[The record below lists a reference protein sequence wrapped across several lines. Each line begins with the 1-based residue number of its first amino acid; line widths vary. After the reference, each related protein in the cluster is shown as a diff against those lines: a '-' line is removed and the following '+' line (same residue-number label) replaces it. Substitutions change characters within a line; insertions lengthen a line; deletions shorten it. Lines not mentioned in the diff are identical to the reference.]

1 MTSKVQT
8 EKTPTPGPSPATGE
22 GIQSK
27 DNLEGRCL
35 PRSAQPAPFRI
46 APFSRRGGR
55 AGGGGIL
62 LTAFS
67 GLLLAGSL
75 PHLDW
80 GWLAWIGLV
89 PFLAQFPF
97 RNKRTAFWHGMTLGV
112 FYLGVMAYWVG
123 VFAGHIIGPA
133 LSVLGWALVTAYQA
147 FYLGVFAVGAQW
159 LAKRGVWAWRLGVP
173 ALWAMVEWWRQ
184 SGTLGLGWGDLAYT
198 QHLALPVLQVTK
210 LTGIWGLAFLIVLVN
225 VALAELVTGLNPRAL
240 KGQAPAFAGEESK
253 CLSAAREGGKLHF
266 KAWGFSPVSFPMF
279 FGGVALLLS
288 AALAYGFATIHT
300 EHLAP
305 TFTAAALQGD
315 INQNVDQNAAYNAR
329 VVQTF
334 NAQSRDAAARG
345 ATLVVWPETAYP
357 GYLQNFDVNR
367 MQVAAQLAQNRQ
379 TALIGGVEYDWNKRK
394 NANSL
399 LLMTPM
405 GAVTGSYQKRQLVP
419 FGEFVPGRR
428 WMPFLESLHVTT
440 FDMKAG
446 ADTQALLDGG
456 PGIGKIGA
464 TICFES
470 SYPRFLREQVRRGA
484 GLLVI
489 STDDTWF
496 GRTAAARQH
505 SAIAA
510 VRAAETDRYL
520 VRSAA
525 TGVSQVIAPTG
536 QVLAEAGLFRPA
548 VVAAPVQSRSTLTPY
563 VRWGDW
569 FIGFCAALLAG
580 VQMAGVQIRRRPASA
595 RSIATTTTAPS
606 VAQKMLG
613 RSKWVRKPE
622 LPPDTK

>member
-1 MTSKVQT
+1 MTSKVQG
-8 EKTPTPGPSPATGE
+8 EREDGRDSGQEERGNKFLRGEAQTPIIRLRGQGTDHA
-22 GIQSK
+22 GIASYV
-27 DNLEGRCL
+27 
-35 PRSAQPAPFRI
+35 PFRSL
-46 APFSRRGGR
+46 A
-55 AGGGGIL
+55 
-62 LTAFS
+62 LTVLS
-67 GLLLAGSL
+67 GLLLAGAL

-80 GWLAWIGLV
+80 GGLAWVGLV

-97 RNKRTAFWHGMTLGV
+97 RNTRTAFWHGMTLGV

-123 VFAGHIIGPA
+123 VFAGHLIGPA

-159 LAKRGVWAWRLGVP
+159 LARRGKWAWRLGVP
-173 ALWAMVEWWRQ
+173 ALWAVVEWWRQ
-184 SGTLGLGWGDLAYT
+184 LGSLGLGWGDLAYT
-198 QHLALPVLQVTK
+198 QHLALPILQVTK

-225 VALAELVTGLNPRAL
+225 LALAERL
-240 KGQAPAFAGEESK
+240 KAPKVRSRFPIAVGV
-253 CLSAAREGGKLHF
+253 LMSA
-266 KAWGFSPVSFPMF
+266 V
-279 FGGVALLLS
+279 
-288 AALAYGFATIHT
+288 LAYGFATIQT

-305 TFTAAALQGD
+305 NFTAAALQGN
-315 INQNVDQNAAYNAR
+315 INQNVNQDAAYNAR

-334 NAQSRDAAARG
+334 NAQSRDAAAQG
-345 ATLVVWPETAYP
+345 AKLVVWPETAYP
-357 GYLQNFDVNR
+357 GSVQNYDAGR
-367 MQVAAQLAQNRQ
+367 AQVVAQLQQSRQ
-379 TALIGGVEYDWNKRK
+379 TALIGGVEYDWTQRK

-399 LLMTPM
+399 LALSPA
-405 GAVTGSYQKRQLVP
+405 GVVTGSYQKRQLVP
-419 FGEFVPGRR
+419 FGEFVPGRS

-446 ADTQALLDGG
+446 ASVQPLLDGG

-484 GLLVI
+484 GLLII

-525 TGVSQVIAPTG
+525 TGVSQVISPTG
-536 QVLAEAGLFRPA
+536 QVLAEAGLFKPA
-548 VVAAPVQSRSTLTPY
+548 VVAAPVQSRSTVTPY

-569 FIGFCAALLAG
+569 FIGACVLMLAG
-580 VQMAGVQIRRRPASA
+580 VSVRVRRAGTA
-595 RSIATTTTAPS
+595 RSS
-606 VAQKMLG
+606 G
-613 RSKWVRKPE
+613 R
-622 LPPDTK
+622 

>member
-1 MTSKVQT
+1 
-8 EKTPTPGPSPATGE
+8 
-22 GIQSK
+22 
-27 DNLEGRCL
+27 
-35 PRSAQPAPFRI
+35 
-46 APFSRRGGR
+46 
-55 AGGGGIL
+55 
-62 LTAFS
+62 
-67 GLLLAGSL
+67 
-75 PHLDW
+75 
-80 GWLAWIGLV
+80 
-89 PFLAQFPF
+89 
-97 RNKRTAFWHGMTLGV
+97 
-112 FYLGVMAYWVG
+112 MAYWVG
-123 VFAGHIIGPA
+123 VFAGQIIGPA

-147 FYLGVFAVGAQW
+147 FYLGVFAAGAQW
-159 LAKRGVWAWRLGVP
+159 LARRGIWAFRLGVP
-173 ALWAMVEWWRQ
+173 ALWAVTEWWRQ

-198 QHLALPVLQVTK
+198 QHFALPILQVTK

-225 VALAELVTGLNPRAL
+225 AALAEVVTGLNPRAL
-240 KGQAPAFAGEESK
+240 KGQAPAVAGEEIKNVSN
-253 CLSAAREGGKLHF
+253 ARAGGELPF
-266 KAWGFSPVSFPMF
+266 EARGFSPVFLPVFPF
-279 FGGVALLLS
+279 SVAALLA
-288 AALAYGFATIHT
+288 AALVYGEAALHT
-300 EHLAP
+300 EHLKP

-315 INQNVDQNAAYNAR
+315 INQNVSQNAAYNAR

-345 ATLVVWPETAYP
+345 ASLVVWPETAYP
-357 GYLQNFDVNR
+357 GYLQNFDVSR

-379 TALIGGVEYDWNKRK
+379 TALIGGVEYDWAERK

-399 LLMTPM
+399 LLMTPA

-456 PGIGKIGA
+456 PDIGRIGA

-525 TGVSQVIAPTG
+525 TGVSQIVAPTG
-536 QVLAEAGLFRPA
+536 QVLAEAGLFQPA
-548 VVAAPVQSRSTLTPY
+548 VVAAPVQSRSTVTPY

-569 FIGFCAALLAG
+569 FVGFCLLVLAS
-580 VQMAGVQIRRRPASA
+580 VSVRVRRAETA
-595 RSIATTTTAPS
+595 RSS
-606 VAQKMLG
+606 G
-613 RSKWVRKPE
+613 R
-622 LPPDTK
+622 

>member
-1 MTSKVQT
+1 MQEEDKEGEERGKEERGNEFLRYGAQT
-8 EKTPTPGPSPATGE
+8 PINRLRGQGEDVRKNLILYPRRRLLCLRHYFVSGASPHSA
-22 GIQSK
+22 GIHSHASSSHASSS
-27 DNLEGRCL
+27 L
-35 PRSAQPAPFRI
+35 RSFA
-46 APFSRRGGR
+46 
-55 AGGGGIL
+55 

-67 GLLLAGSL
+67 GLLLAGAL

-80 GWLAWIGLV
+80 GGLAWIGLV
-89 PFLAQFPF
+89 PFLTLFPL
-97 RNKRTAFWHGMTLGV
+97 RNKRTAFWHGFTLGV
-112 FYLGVMAYWVG
+112 FYLGVMAYWVSI
-123 VFAGHIIGPA
+123 FAGHIIGPA

-159 LAKRGVWAWRLGVP
+159 LAGRGVWAWRLGVP
-173 ALWAMVEWWRQ
+173 ALWAVVEWWRQ
-184 SGTLGLGWGDLAYT
+184 SGDLGLGWGDLAYT
-198 QHLALPVLQVTK
+198 QHLALPILQVTK

-225 VALAELVTGLNPRAL
+225 AALAELVTGLNPRAS
-240 KGQAPAFAGEESK
+240 KRQAPAFAGEEQ
-253 CLSAAREGGKLHF
+253 SALNSCAREGGGLYF
-266 KAWGFSPVSFPMF
+266 KARGFSPVY
-279 FGGVALLLS
+279 FGGVAALLL
-288 AALAYGFATIHT
+288 AALVYGEVTIKT
-300 EHLAP
+300 EQLRP

-334 NAQSRDAAARG
+334 NAQSRDAAGRG
-345 ATLVVWPETAYP
+345 AALVVWPETAYP
-357 GYLQNFDVNR
+357 GYVQNFDADR
-367 MQVAAQLAQNRQ
+367 MQVAAQLAENKQ
-379 TALIGGVEYDWNKRK
+379 TALIGGVEYDWAQRK

-399 LLMTPM
+399 FLMTPA
-405 GAVTGSYQKRQLVP
+405 GEVTGSYQKQQLVP

-428 WMPFLESLHVTT
+428 WMPFLEALHVTT

-446 ADTQALLDGG
+446 TNSQALLDGG
-456 PGIGKIGA
+456 PGLGKIGA
-464 TICFES
+464 TLCFES

-525 TGVSQVIAPTG
+525 TGVSQIISPTG
-536 QVLAEAGLFRPA
+536 KVLAEADLFRPA
-548 VVAAPVQSRSTLTPY
+548 VVAAPVQSRATLTPY

-569 FIGFCAALLAG
+569 FIGVCVFILAAVSVRVRRAG
-580 VQMAGVQIRRRPASA
+580 TA
-595 RSIATTTTAPS
+595 RSS
-606 VAQKMLG
+606 G
-613 RSKWVRKPE
+613 R
-622 LPPDTK
+622 

>member
-1 MTSKVQT
+1 LTTNEQRDIGKEQGKERGPWKRGNEFLRCGAKRLLSACADKEQDKSSKEQSSVH
-8 EKTPTPGPSPATGE
+8 E
-22 GIQSK
+22 GGQSASAPHSV
-27 DNLEGRCL
+27 GIHSHAFIPL
-35 PRSAQPAPFRI
+35 PRSLAM
-46 APFSRRGGR
+46 
-55 AGGGGIL
+55 
-62 LTAFS
+62 TALS
-67 GLLLAGSL
+67 GLLLAGAL

-89 PFLAQFPF
+89 PFLSLFPLK
-97 RNKRTAFWHGMTLGV
+97 NKRTAFAHGFTLGV

-133 LSVLGWALVTAYQA
+133 LSVVGWALVTAYQA
-147 FYLGVFAVGAQW
+147 FYIGVWALGAQW
-159 LAKRGVWAWRLGVP
+159 LAKRGIWAWRLGVP
-173 ALWAMVEWWRQ
+173 ALWAIVEWWRQ
-184 SGTLGLGWGDLAYT
+184 SGPLGLGWGDLAYT
-198 QHLALPVLQVTK
+198 QHLALVVLQVTK

-225 VALAELVTGLNPRAL
+225 LALAELRFTGLNPRAL
-240 KGQAPAFAGEESK
+240 VKQFPAFAGIEIFLTSSPAP
-253 CLSAAREGGKLHF
+253 LRVASAEAGVCKAEAR
-266 KAWGFSPVSFPMF
+266 GFSPVFPAA
-279 FGGVALLLS
+279 VTALLV
-288 AALAYGFATIHT
+288 AALVYGTVTIRT
-300 EHLAP
+300 EHLRP
-305 TFTAAALQGD
+305 TFIAAALQGD
-315 INQNVDQNAAYNAR
+315 INQNVDQNPAYTQR

-334 NAQSRDAAARG
+334 IHQSRAAAALG
-345 ATLVVWPETAYP
+345 ATLTVWPETAYP
-357 GYLQNFDVNR
+357 GYLQNFDLTR
-367 MQVAAQLAQNRQ
+367 AQVAAEAVRDQQVM
-379 TALIGGVEYDWNKRK
+379 LIGGVEYDWTQHK

-399 LLMTPM
+399 FLMDSS
-405 GAVTGSYQKRQLVP
+405 GNVTGSYQKRQLVP

-428 WMPFLESLHVTT
+428 FLPFLEALHVTT

-446 ADTQALLDGG
+446 ADTQPLLDGG

-470 SYPRFLREQVRRGA
+470 SYPRFLREQTARGA

-520 VRSAA
+520 IRSAA
-525 TGVSQVIAPTG
+525 TGVSQVIDPTG

-569 FIGFCAALLAG
+569 FVGFCALLLAG
-580 VQMAGVQIRRRPASA
+580 AALGTSPRDKSRPS
-595 RSIATTTTAPS
+595 PC
-606 VAQKMLG
+606 
-613 RSKWVRKPE
+613 
-622 LPPDTK
+622 

>member
-1 MTSKVQT
+1 MTSKAQGEDPPAPILGSHT
-8 EKTPTPGPSPATGE
+8 EQQKEGAASGAPTPIRVRHPRIGPRKSGA
-22 GIQSK
+22 
-27 DNLEGRCL
+27 DW
-35 PRSAQPAPFRI
+35 
-46 APFSRRGGR
+46 R
-55 AGGGGIL
+55 AGGL
-62 LTAFS
+62 FLTALS
-67 GLLLAGSL
+67 GLLLAGAL

-80 GWLAWIGLV
+80 GWLAWVGLI

-97 RNKRTAFWHGMTLGV
+97 RNKRTAFWHGFTLGV
-112 FYLGVMAYWVG
+112 FCLGVMAYWVG

-159 LAKRGVWAWRLGVP
+159 LARRGVWAWRLGVP
-173 ALWAMVEWWRQ
+173 ALWAVVEWWRQ
-184 SGTLGLGWGDLAYT
+184 SGSLGLGWGDLAYT
-198 QHLALPVLQVTK
+198 QHFALPILQVTK

-225 VALAELVTGLNPRAL
+225 VALAERLKAPKTRSRFPIAVGALV
-240 KGQAPAFAGEESK
+240 S
-253 CLSAAREGGKLHF
+253 
-266 KAWGFSPVSFPMF
+266 
-279 FGGVALLLS
+279 GVLT
-288 AALAYGFATIHT
+288 YGFATIQE

-334 NAQSRDAAARG
+334 NAQSRDAARQG
-345 ATLVVWPETAYP
+345 AALVVWPETAYP
-357 GYLQNFDVNR
+357 DYLQNYDADR
-367 MQVAAQLAQNRQ
+367 GQVAAVLQQNHQ
-379 TALIGGVEYDWNKRK
+379 TALIGGVEYDWIQHK

-399 LLMTPM
+399 LLMTPA
-405 GAVTGSYQKRQLVP
+405 GNVTGSYQKRQLVP
-419 FGEFVPGRR
+419 FGEFVPGRS
-428 WMPFLESLHVTT
+428 WMPFLEALHVTT

-446 ADTQALLDGG
+446 AGTQSLLDGG

-470 SYPRFLREQVRRGA
+470 SYPRFLREQVKRGA

-525 TGVSQVIAPTG
+525 TGVSQVVSPTG
-536 QVLAEAGLFRPA
+536 QVLAEADLFQPA

-569 FIGFCAALLAG
+569 FIGFCVLVLAG
-580 VQMAGVQIRRRPASA
+580 ASVRVRRVETA
-595 RSIATTTTAPS
+595 RSS
-606 VAQKMLG
+606 G
-613 RSKWVRKPE
+613 R
-622 LPPDTK
+622 